1 MDTMTCDRL
10 MWLRSVLIH
19 DSTKVITTFS
29 RLSMCW
35 VSTHGSYCW
44 KPRVKMRWLQIAK
57 IIRDDGR
64 CLKNLQTD
72 MGKEFYNAK
81 TLEKIQYIYHYSTLS
96 SLFSKTSVVER
107 FYRTLKNDMWKQ
119 FTYNGNYKW
128 IDLLS
133 RPAYLSTTRESIEL
147 SIYGLSTVTLTI
159 ADVRYLYRLRHLVIS
174 SNHIDKESINPRDV
188 DC

>member
-1 MDTMTCDRL
+1 
-10 MWLRSVLIH
+10 
-19 DSTKVITTFS
+19 
-29 RLSMCW
+29 
-35 VSTHGSYCW
+35 
-44 KPRVKMRWLQIAK
+44 MRWLQIAK
-57 IIRDDGR
+57 IIRNDGR

-81 TLEKIQYIYHYSTLS
+81 TLEKTQYI
-96 SLFSKTSVVER
+96 SLFNIFSKTSVVER

-147 SIYGLSTVTLTI
+147 SVYGLSTVTLTI